1 MNALIFVN
9 LIFFNLCASSYAG
22 RPAKV
27 EKSEPPSFHYK
38 KVSHSVFA
46 TNIHWDALPQISGVF

>member
-1 MNALIFVN
+1 M
-9 LIFFNLCASSYAG
+9 IFFNLCAFSYAG

-38 KVSHSVFA
+38 KVSHLVFA
-46 TNIHWDALPQISGVF
+46 TKIHWDALPQISGVF